1 MLNLSQL
8 RSFQSI
14 YRLGS
19 FSKAAEQLNLTQ
31 PALSKQIQQLEQRL
45 GHTLFTRLPRGIVPT
60 TAAHELIQRIG
71 SHLDAL
77 ESLSDTFKLGNQSL
91 TGTVYIGGPSEFLGA
106 KVLPALADL
115 YEEDIQ
121 LRIKL
126 GQPEALLEDLQAG
139 ALDMFVSTVRLSR
152 PGLETS
158 KLYLEELVL
167 VGSTYWAS
175 KLSSKQLAT
184 KGAEMLT
191 QTPLLAYS
199 EELPLL
205 RRFWRKTFGK
215 VPEATATLVIPDLRA
230 IVQSAKAG
238 AGVTVVPKY
247 LVESELEN
255 GSLIELY
262 KAPKHSVNQLYLVSQ
277 SKPSCL
283 CTQQNFRSEFSLVAV
298 KSQAHPVTGPGH
310 EKVIRL
316 ELLA

>member
-19 FSKAAEQLNLTQ
+19 FSKAAKQLNLTQ

-45 GHTLFTRLPRGIVPT
+45 GHTLFTRLPRGISATP
-60 TAAHELIQRIG
+60 AAHELARRIG
-71 SHLDAL
+71 QHLDAL
-77 ESLSDTFKLGNQSL
+77 ESLSDTFKLGSSSL
-91 TGTVYIGGPSEFLGA
+91 AGTVYLGGPSEFLGA

-115 YEEDIQ
+115 YEENIQ

-126 GQPEALLEDLQAG
+126 GQPETLLEELQAG
-139 ALDMFVSTVRLSR
+139 ALDMFVSTIRVSR
-152 PGLETS
+152 PGLETTA
-158 KLYLEELVL
+158 LYLEELVL
-167 VGSTYWAS
+167 VGNAYWAS
-175 KLSSKQLAT
+175 KLPAKQLAA
-184 KGAEMLT
+184 KGLELLS

-238 AGVTVVPKY
+238 AGVTVIPRY
-247 LVESELEN
+247 LVEDELEN
-255 GSLIELY
+255 GELLELY
-262 KAPKHSVNQLYLVSQ
+262 KAAKPSVNQLYLVSQ
-277 SKPSCL
+277 GKKVHARVAYVRDRIL
-283 CTQQNFRSEFSLVAV
+283 RSS
-298 KSQAHPVTGPGH
+298 SSW
-310 EKVIRL
+310 
-316 ELLA
+316 